1 MKNFNNI
8 KSITGKV
15 TFNGTGSIN
24 NDSSNQKD
32 ALYKLGFKVNGAN
45 SNFNDNVTYQWYD
58 QNGNIDGAINQ
69 KYQIESISFND
80 GFVQYGCRVELKE
93 ETNGQNF

>member
-1 MKNFNNI
+1 MKQ
-8 KSITGKV
+8 
-15 TFNGTGSIN
+15 GT
-24 NDSSNQKD
+24 QVELT
-32 ALYKLGFKVNGAN
+32 ATLYKGTTPV
-45 SNFNDNVTYQWYD
+45 NDNVTYQWYD

-69 KYQIESISFND
+69 KYQIKSISFND